1 VNSGSVT
8 VSSGQL
14 QPKHKLD
21 LKEFSDPPPPIFWV
35 CVGVLLQIKREKSS
49 TTNKGMKMRKLSPPE
64 RGGAAKEWGRNGKGG
79 IHHDNTA

>member
-1 VNSGSVT
+1 
-8 VSSGQL
+8 
-14 QPKHKLD
+14 
-21 LKEFSDPPPPIFWV
+21 V